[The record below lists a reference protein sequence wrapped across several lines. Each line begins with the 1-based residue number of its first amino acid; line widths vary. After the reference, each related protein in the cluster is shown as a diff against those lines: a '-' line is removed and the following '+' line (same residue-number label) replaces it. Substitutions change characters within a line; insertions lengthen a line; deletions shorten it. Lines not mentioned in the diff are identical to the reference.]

1 MIRQWRKSA
10 TWPSVSVSRPSSN
23 TCRNRSQTRGW
34 ASRTRPAAR
43 PRRVACAPDEKG
55 LRFSMKTTADKI
67 GKIGGLKFAHV
78 QPKEPID
85 RAEQILGRGLRKLG
99 LSGPGR
105 PGEEQY
111 ADRPARIIQAGLEH
125 GNAIDDALDGLV
137 LAHDAA
143 REEAAHR
150 LEVNALL
157 VVENG
162 WGQARELRQCM
173 EDILGLQLG
182 FLVPAG
188 SRELDEVKR
197 RSRQSDRTEILPCA
211 GDSGFGASGAG
222 GQAVRQALEQRARQQ
237 ERGFFGLG
245 LKPHDLQDAAEHGPD
260 LKKPCGGSGARLG
273 PHHQSPRQHR
283 RKKLIKDTCALS
295 LMRSA
300 ARELQKVR

>member
-23 TCRNRSQTRGW
+23 NLQEQVPDTR
-34 ASRTRPAAR
+34 
-43 PRRVACAPDEKG
+43 VG
-55 LRFSMKTTADKI
+55 LLELVQQHDREGLLAYAMHQGLGFAIHATAEQA

-78 QPKEPID
+78 QPNEPID

-150 LEVNALL
+150 LEINALL

-173 EDILGLQLG
+173 EDILGLQLR

-197 RSRQSDRTEILPCA
+197 RSRQSGRTEILPCA

-222 GQAVRQALEQRARQQ
+222 GRQAVRQALEQRARQQ
-237 ERGFFGLG
+237 ERGFFG
-245 LKPHDLQDAAEHGPD
+245 
-260 LKKPCGGSGARLG
+260 
-273 PHHQSPRQHR
+273 
-283 RKKLIKDTCALS
+283 
-295 LMRSA
+295 
-300 ARELQKVR
+300 